1 MTQSELDLPL
11 VKSILAEYKISN
23 AEVVLRT
30 DATPDELI
38 DVVEGNRIYIPCI
51 YVLNKIGKPR
61 NFLMNHFCYYK
72 LTDLCLYA
80 DQISLEELD
89 ILYRIPHCVPI
100 SAHHKWNLDDLL
112 EKMWQ
117 YLDLTRM

>member
-1 MTQSELDLPL
+1 VNQSELDLAL

-51 YVLNKIGKPR
+51 YVLNKIGE
-61 NFLMNHFCYYK
+61 F
-72 LTDLCLYA
+72 
-80 DQISLEELD
+80 SL
-89 ILYRIPHCVPI
+89 
-100 SAHHKWNLDDLL
+100 
-112 EKMWQ
+112 
-117 YLDLTRM
+117 

>member
-51 YVLNKIGKPR
+51 YVLNKIGESR
-61 NFLMNHFCYYK
+61 NFLVKHFCYCK
-72 LTDLCLYA
+72 ITD
-80 DQISLEELD
+80 
-89 ILYRIPHCVPI
+89 
-100 SAHHKWNLDDLL
+100 
-112 EKMWQ
+112 
-117 YLDLTRM
+117 

>member
-1 MTQSELDLPL
+1 MTQSELDLAL

-51 YVLNKIGKPR
+51 YVLNKIGNLLWTK
-61 NFLMNHFCYYK
+61 
-72 LTDLCLYA
+72 
-80 DQISLEELD
+80 S
-89 ILYRIPHCVPI
+89 VP
-100 SAHHKWNLDDLL
+100 
-112 EKMWQ
+112 
-117 YLDLTRM
+117 YLRYLFMDSNSCRSN